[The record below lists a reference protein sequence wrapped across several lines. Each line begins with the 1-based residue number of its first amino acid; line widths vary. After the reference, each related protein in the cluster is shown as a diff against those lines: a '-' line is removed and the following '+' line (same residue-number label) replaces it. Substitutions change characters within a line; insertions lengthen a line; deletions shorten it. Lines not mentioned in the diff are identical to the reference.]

1 MNLSSYDKSLK
12 FSRSEYNIEEGRV
25 DYGMA
30 LSHLSGT
37 LQGGSQCYRCQTDLS
52 RLLVIQ
58 KQADELKMRAIY
70 LLRKGMPEDARE
82 AIQKSLFLRQDP
94 ESERIEALI
103 LASQEILARYCLF

>member
-1 MNLSSYDKSLK
+1 MEWRCPTCRAHYK
-12 FSRSEYNIEEGRV
+12 
-25 DYGMA
+25 
-30 LSHLSGT
+30 
-37 LQGGSQCYRCQTDLS
+37 GGSQCYRCQTDLS

-103 LASQEILARYCLF
+103 LASQGNFSKVLPFLK